1 MRVLMIAPTSFF
13 NDYGCHVRILEEA
26 RALQSLGL
34 QVKIAT
40 YYKGRDLPGLDIVRT
55 PPLPWRSHYEVGSS
69 RHKIAFDLYLS
80 GTALVAALR
89 WRPHVIHAHLH
100 EGALIGVALR
110 ALTRTPLIFDFQGS
124 LTGEMIDHRFLN
136 PDGPWY
142 PLMRR
147 LEAWID
153 RQPDLILTSTAHG
166 ARLLVE
172 AFGVLPERVIPFPDA
187 VNTDIFR
194 PALPEEIPELQRL
207 RERWGI
213 PADRRVVVYLG
224 LLAPYQGTD
233 LLLEA
238 AARVVRAHPQ
248 THFLIMGFPGEAI
261 YMARAA
267 ALGIADHVTFT
278 GKVPYEQAPLC
289 LRLGEVAVAPK
300 MSATEGSGKLLNYM
314 ATALPVV
321 AFDTPV
327 AWEFM
332 GQEGYYARF
341 GDAESLAH
349 WILYALHHPEESAER
364 GRRLRARAV
373 AHYSWKAAGPVLL
386 ELYRIVQRGPSPQ
399 ARAAVPEQMAR
410 RRLAERSFKI
420 QGGAYE
426 HAPRPASA
434 AGDGAGSD
442 PELPRRG

>member
-26 RALQSLGL
+26 RVLQSLGL
-34 QVKIAT
+34 QVKIVT
-40 YYKGRDLPGLDIVRT
+40 YYKGRDIPGLGIVRT

-80 GTALVAALR
+80 VTALATALR
-89 WRPHVIHAHLH
+89 WRPHLLHAHLH
-100 EGALIGVALR
+100 EGALIGIALR
-110 ALTRTPLIFDFQGS
+110 TLLRVPLIFDFQGS

-147 LEAWID
+147 LEVWID
-153 RQPDLILTSTAHG
+153 QQPDVILTSTMHG
-166 ARLLVE
+166 ARLLIE

-187 VNTDIFR
+187 VNTEVFR
-194 PALPEEIPELQRL
+194 PPLPGEIPELQRL
-207 RERWGI
+207 RGEWRI
-213 PADRRVVVYLG
+213 PPGRRLVVYLG

-238 AARVVRAHPQ
+238 ATRVVRLNPEV
-248 THFLIMGFPGEAI
+248 HFLIMGFPGEAH

-267 ALGIADHVTFT
+267 ALGISDHVTFT
-278 GKVPYEQAPLC
+278 GKLPYEHAPVY
-289 LRLGEVAVAPK
+289 LRLGELAVAPK

-314 ATALPVV
+314 ATGLPVV

-327 AWEFM
+327 SREFM
-332 GQEGYYARF
+332 GRDGYYARF
-341 GDAESLAH
+341 GDAESLAE
-349 WILYALHHPEESAER
+349 WILYALHHPEESVER

-373 AHYSWKAAGPVLL
+373 AHYSWRAAGQTLL
-386 ELYRIVQRGPSPQ
+386 GIYQAVRQGVRPSVWTRG
-399 ARAAVPEQMAR
+399 VAR
-410 RRLAERSFKI
+410 REAKTPVAFESATERADRATRDSSVRLQKM
-420 QGGAYE
+420 
-426 HAPRPASA
+426 
-434 AGDGAGSD
+434 
-442 PELPRRG
+442 